1 MKIKKIDLNINY
13 KFKSINM
20 RKIENPEEF
29 RSKITESL
37 IKIINN
43 KKFCENLEKGIYN
56 YTLKEASNRNLV
68 KKWDNVYFV
77 QIYIDRMRTIY
88 FNISNTKYLK
98 DLINESINNKN
109 KLKPHEFAFM
119 THHEMDPERW
129 SDLLSK
135 KAKRDE
141 KKYERTQKV
150 SSEFTCRKCK
160 SKDCSY
166 YQMQTRSADE
176 PMTTFITCENCGNR
190 WKF

>member
-1 MKIKKIDLNINY
+1 
-13 KFKSINM
+13 M

-29 RSKITESL
+29 RSNVIQSL
-37 IKIINN
+37 IKILKNE
-43 KKFCENLEKGIYN
+43 KFSKNLEKGIFN
-56 YTLKEASNRNLV
+56 YALKEATTRNLV
-68 KKWDNVYFV
+68 KKWDNSYFV
-77 QIYIDRMRTIY
+77 QIYIDRLRTIY
-88 FNISNTKYLK
+88 FNIKNTKYLQ
-98 DLINESINNKN
+98 DLIQDSINDKT
-109 KLKPHEFAFM
+109 KLKAHEFAFM
-119 THHEMDPERW
+119 THHEMDPKRW
-129 SDLLSK
+129 EKLVTE

-176 PMTTFITCENCGNR
+176 PMTTFVNCENCGNR

>member
-1 MKIKKIDLNINY
+1 
-13 KFKSINM
+13 M

-29 RSKITESL
+29 RGKIVESF
-37 IKIINN
+37 IKIL
-43 KKFCENLEKGIYN
+43 KDKSFCENLEKGVFN
-56 YTLKEASNRNLV
+56 YTLKEATNRNLV
-68 KKWDNVYFV
+68 KKWDNVYFS
-77 QIYIDRMRTIY
+77 QIYIDRLRTIY
-88 FNISNTKYLK
+88 FNIKNTDYLK
-98 DLINESINNKN
+98 KVINEAISNKS
-109 KLKPHEFAFM
+109 KKAHVFAFM
-119 THHEMDPERW
+119 THHEMDPDRW
-129 SDLLSK
+129 NKLLTE

-141 KKYERTQKV
+141 KKYERTAKI